1 MATISRA
8 SARVDY
14 APRRDRRSSAART
27 ERRRRRL
34 IVVTSALV
42 LVGLVLVHVWLRL
55 QVVHMGYALSSTA
68 RLQAQLEQ
76 EQRELKVELT
86 SLSTPERLQAMARQR
101 LGLAAPEKGQVIVL
115 P

>member
-1 MATISRA
+1 MAGVSRA
-8 SARVDY
+8 SARIDY
-14 APRRDRRSSAART
+14 APRRERHSRAARK

-34 IVVTSALV
+34 IVSIAALALV
-42 LVGLVLVHVWLRL
+42 ALVLVHVWLRL

-101 LGLAAPEKGQVIVL
+101 LGLASPEKGQVIVL